1 MKKIIVPVFILSII
15 TWSCNKEN
23 STPVQVEETT
33 GWHTVTLNAS
43 VDSEITKTA
52 YAGDKTFSWSE
63 GDQISVLFHNGDVD
77 KFFTFTAAAGNVAS
91 TSFSGGEWQ

>member
-63 GDQISVLFHNGDVD
+63 GDQISVLFHNPEHPLLQLRFCKQQCFHQYSVFYLPQ
-77 KFFTFTAAAGNVAS
+77 K
-91 TSFSGGEWQ
+91 